1 MECCHVR
8 SESIEILLL
17 MPLKLNGQNIYY
29 HLWLSNEREQGDN
42 MLVRKGKK
50 KEDKIQYCNSDCN
63 ATSRENFMIFKRV
76 LVELY

>member
-1 MECCHVR
+1 
-8 SESIEILLL
+8 
-17 MPLKLNGQNIYY
+17 
-29 HLWLSNEREQGDN
+29 